1 MKLTEDEM
9 ESAKCALIDETS
21 DYILS
26 RVCEVMCEKLVE
38 PIGDNKIELD
48 HNQVDEVVCAV
59 FKGLYYE
66 RDEFDLDDVSLGIKD
81 GEIYFTFNDKK
92 DEHEK

>member
-1 MKLTEDEM
+1 MKLTKEEM

-26 RVCEVMCEKLVE
+26 RVCDVMHEKLIE
-38 PIGDNKIELD
+38 PIGDNDIELD
-48 HNQVDEVVCAV
+48 IEQIDEVVTSV

-66 RDEFDLDDVSLGIKD
+66 KEETKQ
-81 GEIYFTFNDKK
+81 
-92 DEHEK
+92 

>member
-1 MKLTEDEM
+1 MKLTEEEM

-26 RVCEVMCEKLVE
+26 RVCDVMYEKLIE
-38 PIGDNKIELD
+38 PIGDNDIELD
-48 HNQVDEVVCAV
+48 IDQIDEVVCSV

-66 RDEFDLDDVSLGIKD
+66 K
-81 GEIYFTFNDKK
+81 
-92 DEHEK
+92 EKTEQ

>member
-1 MKLTEDEM
+1 MKLTEEEM

-26 RVCEVMCEKLVE
+26 RVCDIMHEKLIE
-38 PIGDNKIELD
+38 PVGDNDIELD
-48 HNQVDEVVCAV
+48 VEQIDEVVTRV

-66 RDEFDLDDVSLGIKD
+66 E
-81 GEIYFTFNDKK
+81 
-92 DEHEK
+92 EKTEQ

>member
-1 MKLTEDEM
+1 MKLTEEEM

-26 RVCEVMCEKLVE
+26 RVCDVMHENLIE
-38 PIGDNKIELD
+38 PVGDNDIELD
-48 HNQVDEVVCAV
+48 VEQIDEVVTSV

-66 RDEFDLDDVSLGIKD
+66 E
-81 GEIYFTFNDKK
+81 
-92 DEHEK
+92 EKTEQ

>member
-26 RVCEVMCEKLVE
+26 RVCDVMHEKLMF
-38 PIGDNKIELD
+38 PIGDNDIELNLD
-48 HNQVDEVVCAV
+48 QIDEVVCAV
-59 FKGLYYE
+59 FKGLYRE
-66 RDEFDLDDVSLGIKD
+66 M
-81 GEIYFTFNDKK
+81 N
-92 DEHEK
+92 